1 MEVITHKR
9 CTKCMTLKS
18 VREFHCDGTA
28 VDGYKTQCKACKCE
42 KAKERDRARREAGIK
57 RDRTPKKPEPLW
69 PMPTHTLTEGLACV
83 RMRAWRGPVNPGQMV
98 ATL

>member
-28 VDGYKTQCKACKCE
+28 VDGYKTQCKACKCV
-42 KAKERDRARREAGIK
+42 KANARYRARKEAGIV
-57 RDRTPKKPEPLW
+57 RNRAPKKPEPLW
-69 PMPTHTLTEGLACV
+69 PMPAHTLTEALDSL
-83 RMRAWRGPVNPGQMV
+83 RLKKWRGPVNPGQMV